1 MVSKDNLGDR
11 MKRYEAVTSTRLV
24 SRLPVIMRLDGKA
37 FHTFTKGFEKPFDE
51 VFSLSMRETMK
62 YLCENIQ
69 GCLFGY
75 TQSDEITL
83 LLQDYKEVNT
93 CSWFDYKVHKMVSI
107 GASMATFKFNER
119 FSSNA
124 LHAVFGGKKHIYH
137 NALERGAFFDAR
149 VFNVPFEDVVNN
161 FIWRQQDAIR
171 NAISAIGQA
180 TYTHK
185 ELQGKS
191 TKDIIW
197 MLENDGNSIMNYPL
211 KYLRGSACYKGV
223 EERYSEY
230 AGDFITRNVWKID
243 EEIPIFSEVRNFIPL
258 R

>member
-1 MVSKDNLGDR
+1 
-11 MKRYEAVTSTRLV
+11 
-24 SRLPVIMRLDGKA
+24 
-37 FHTFTKGFEKPFDE
+37 
-51 VFSLSMRETMK
+51 
-62 YLCENIQ
+62 
-69 GCLFGY
+69 
-75 TQSDEITL
+75 
-83 LLQDYKEVNT
+83 
-93 CSWFDYKVHKMVSI
+93 
-107 GASMATFKFNER
+107 
-119 FSSNA
+119 
-124 LHAVFGGKKHIYH
+124 
-137 NALERGAFFDAR
+137 LERGAFFDAR

>member
-11 MKRYEAVTSTRLV
+11 MKRYEAVTSTHLV

-62 YLCENIQ
+62 YLCESIQ

-83 LLQDYKEVNT
+83 LLQDYKEIDT
-93 CSWFDYKVHKMVSI
+93 CGWFDYKVQKMCSV

-137 NALERGAFFDAR
+137 NALDRGAFFDAR

-180 TYTHK
+180 TYKHK

-191 TKDIIW
+191 TTDIIW

-211 KYLRGSACYKGV
+211 KYLRGSACYKGT

-230 AGDFITRNVWKID
+230 AGDFITRNVWRID